1 MATATDILDVAP
13 DPAEPQLPP
22 SCWLRKMMKGRK
34 TYKYLLSPDAVD
46 CFVRWGSVTDLE
58 WLFKYRAER
67 GVVKKPTAALI
78 PAATERSDTK
88 ILKTLLQYR
97 CITHELC
104 RDVPRQL
111 LREANPIH
119 LKWLITHGNFTHEN
133 IRLAVPVIIASSR
146 IPISVINWL
155 YNMQLLFV
163 SDFNTT
169 HLWHYTKNENLEM
182 LNWLAEHGA
191 NPAEWGWR
199 VFTRAM
205 SVDNLC
211 EWYFVHADMPSIV
224 ERLGVRGTCKPLVRI
239 IKFHS
244 KILFA
249 NKDTGSFLLTHAA
262 RYGCVQD
269 YMLTRNNCLAHNGR
283 ALRAIANKGFQS
295 KWIQTLRRELSRS
308 DFASVGVVWPSIMEL

>member
-1 MATATDILDVAP
+1 MATTMDILDVAP

-22 SCWLRKMMKGRK
+22 SCWLRNMMKNRK
-34 TYKYLLSPDAVD
+34 TYKYLLTPDAID
-46 CFVRWGSVTDLE
+46 CFARWGSVTDLE

-67 GVVKKPTAALI
+67 GVVEKPTAALI
-78 PAATERSDTK
+78 PTATKRSDTK
-88 ILKTLLQYR
+88 ILKTLLQHR

-119 LKWLITHGNFTHEN
+119 LKWLITHGDFTHEN
-133 IRLAVPVIIASSR
+133 IRPAVPVIIASSR
-146 IPISVINWL
+146 TPISVINWL

-163 SDFNTT
+163 SDFDTT
-169 HLWHYTKNENLEM
+169 HLWYHMKNENLEM
-182 LNWLAEHGA
+182 LNWLVEHGA

-211 EWYFVHADMPSIV
+211 EWYFAYADVPSII
-224 ERLGVRGTCKPLVRI
+224 ERLGVRGTCKPLVEI
-239 IKFHS
+239 IRFHS

-249 NKDTGSFLLTHAA
+249 NKDTGSFLLMHAA

-283 ALRAIANKGFQS
+283 ALRAIAKKGFQS
-295 KWIQTLRRELSRS
+295 KWIQALRQELSRS
-308 DFASVGVVWPSIMEL
+308 DFASVGVAWPSIMEL